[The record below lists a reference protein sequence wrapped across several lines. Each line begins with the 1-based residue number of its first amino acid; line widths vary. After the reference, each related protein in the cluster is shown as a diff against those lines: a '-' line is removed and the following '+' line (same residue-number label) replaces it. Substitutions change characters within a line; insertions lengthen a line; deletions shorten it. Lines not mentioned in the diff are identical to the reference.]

1 MRSEDKNIDR
11 IWNPDDKTAITNV
24 TLDPFDVAEFETW
37 LEERAAEGWQ
47 VRDIGLR
54 LTDFT
59 AAQPAKVR
67 YRLTPLPR
75 KEKEPEQ
82 DFLDMAAA
90 SGWSYVDTVSNAFH
104 LWRCEDPDA
113 PEMENDPVAQAEG
126 YRYLARRMKRE
137 SILLSVLMV
146 VLIGFYVAMFTIRK
160 PLLLAADIA
169 PLWLPLTFAYFFGGF
184 WLFFRQWRRMR
195 LLLRRLRSGVP
206 MDRPAPWKKGVWRK
220 RLVVFVGI
228 PLYLFIM
235 LGDDLLDGYWN
246 IENNA
251 DALAKARYVDVTRLE
266 DTLEGETEIWE
277 AETKMTEIIPRS
289 YIIEHVE
296 FVPDPERENELTPE
310 LRPYYARRSRAS
322 AETEYYR
329 LWFPA
334 MAREMAREIVSE
346 SRYRMEETASDHLD
360 GFWWMEEG
368 TASPPWNWRTQ
379 HAVAQLGD
387 SVLYLRYQGSA
398 DLRLHTDYLAEVLD

>member
-1 MRSEDKNIDR
+1 MRKEGNNTDR
-11 IWNPDDKTAITNV
+11 IWNPDDKDTITNV

-47 VRDIGLR
+47 VRDIGPR

-59 AAQPAKVR
+59 AARPANVR

-90 SGWSYVDTVSNAFH
+90 SGWSYVDTVNNAFH
-104 LWRCEDPDA
+104 LWRCDDPDA

-126 YRYLARRMKRE
+126 YRYLARRMTRE
-137 SILLSVLMV
+137 CILLSVLMV
-146 VLIGFYVAMFTIRK
+146 VLIGMYVAMFTIRR

-169 PLWLPLTFAYFFGGF
+169 PLWLPLTFLYFLGGF
-184 WLFFRQWRRMR
+184 WLSFRQWRRMH
-195 LLLRRLRSGVP
+195 LLLRRLRAGVP

-235 LGDDLLDGYWN
+235 LGDDLLDGYWL
-246 IENNA
+246 IENNI

-266 DTLEGETEIWE
+266 DTLEGETEIWN

-296 FVPDPERENELTPE
+296 FVPYPERENELAPE
-310 LRPYYARRSRAS
+310 LRPYHARQSRAF

-334 MAREMAREIVSE
+334 MAREMAREIVEE
-346 SRYRMEETASDHLD
+346 SRYAMAETPSDHLD

-368 TASPPWNWRTQ
+368 TASSPWNWHTQ
-379 HAVAQLGD
+379 HVVAQLGD
-387 SVLYLRYQGSA
+387 SVLYLRYHGSA
-398 DLRLHTDYLAEVLD
+398 DLRLHTDYLAEVLN